1 MATEIDIDFTYEA
14 REQFIPYHER
24 KERWAC
30 IVAHRRAGKTVA
42 CINDLVDACIR
53 CGSHNPRMA
62 YITPLYAQAKDVAWV
77 YLKEAIAP
85 LIPYGATINEAEL
98 RVDLPNGGRVRLY
111 GSDNYDRMRGIYL
124 DGVVLDEYGDMDPR
138 AWAEVIRPAL
148 SDRKGFCTF
157 IGTPKG
163 ENAFFD
169 TWLAAQDDPEW
180 FTLMLKASETGIVDA
195 EELIAAKK
203 QMTDDQY
210 RQEYECSFSA
220 SVIGSFYGSM
230 IEQADDQGRI
240 CSVPHDAGLLV
251 NTAFDLGVSDST
263 SIWAYQTVGKEIRII
278 NHYEASGHG
287 LEHYAKKLFEWRDQ
301 LGYSYDRH
309 WFPHDVEVREL
320 GTGKTRVETLA
331 ELGIKASVAPKLS
344 VDDGIN
350 AVRCIL
356 SRCWFD
362 KEKCAAG
369 VKALRQYRVE
379 YDDKRKTFR
388 KTPLHDWSSHS
399 ADAFR
404 YLAVSLKE
412 NKMHRPLVYNNAGIV

>member
-1 MATEIDIDFTYEA
+1 MSQETINLGYVS
-14 REQFIPYHER
+14 REQFVPYHKR

-42 CINDLVDACIR
+42 CINDLVDACLR
-53 CGSHNPRMA
+53 CTEHNPRMA

-85 LIPYGATINEAEL
+85 LIAHGATINEAEL

-124 DGVVLDEYGDMDPR
+124 DAVVLDEYGDMDPR
-138 AWAEVIRPAL
+138 AWPEVIRPAL
-148 SDRKGFCTF
+148 SDRKGSATF

-169 TWLAAQDDPEW
+169 LWNEAQDDPEW
-180 FTLMLKASETGIVDA
+180 FTLMLKASETGIVDD
-195 EELIAAKK
+195 EELRAAKR
-203 QMTDDQY
+203 QMTNDQY

-220 SVIGSFYGSM
+220 SVIGSYYGSM
-230 IEQADDQGRI
+230 IEAAEEQGRI
-240 CSVPHDAGLLV
+240 CSVPHEAELQV
-251 NTAFDLGVSDST
+251 NTVFDLGISDST
-263 SIWAYQTVGKEIRII
+263 AIWAYQQVGKEIRII

-287 LEHYAKKLFEWRDQ
+287 LAHYAEKLTQWRDE
-301 LGYSYDRH
+301 LGYRYNRH

-320 GTGKTRVETLA
+320 GTGKTRVETLK
-331 ELGIKASVAPKLS
+331 ELGISASVAPKLS

-350 AVRCIL
+350 AVRRIL

-362 KEKCAAG
+362 KDKCKG
-369 VKALRQYRVE
+369 GLKALRQYRTE

-388 KTPLHDWSSHS
+388 KAPLHDWSSHS

-412 NKMHRPLVYNNAGIV
+412 NKVTKPLVYSNAGIV